1 MDKGFGQCLGPGR
14 SIHAAKLLLFFD
26 IRKFLR
32 YFLHFSSFGGMSK
45 KMQKR
50 LKSQI
55 YAFLVNLTH
64 LYTQTR
70 ASAQVSAEDK
80 PKISRR

>member
-1 MDKGFGQCLGPGR
+1 
-14 SIHAAKLLLFFD
+14 
-26 IRKFLR
+26 
-32 YFLHFSSFGGMSK
+32 MSK
-45 KMQKR
+45 KMQER

-80 PKISRR
+80 PKIEGRNTVFLCFFCVFEKKAVTLHAISAIYAKKQNNE